1 MSPNLPWGSSAVVP
15 VLTTPAPVSVDLPVT
30 EEPVPLAI
38 ESLPANIL
46 DTREPQQRGHGM
58 QLRHMTHGTELTRT
72 RSPFYD
78 LSSRF
83 ELLSTWKRRRFLLLQ
98 PSIMVRGSQDPSS
111 GRCLIVGNYC
121 HDVLI
126 KDDVVIAESLGGAA
140 SFISSVLDGFS
151 VSSVYVSKVGS
162 DFGYCMNHR
171 PIVSSSSSQTTL
183 FHAHFSSEIK
193 HQDRVLKRVTACD
206 PIYPSDLPDSEF
218 EFGLAVGVGGEIL
231 PETLGR
237 MVEICKT
244 VFVDIQALIRV
255 FDPSDGTVGLV
266 ELKKTGFFHLLPRI
280 GFLKA
285 SSEEAPYVDI
295 MEATK
300 WCCVVVTNGKEGCT
314 VYRKDRELQI
324 APFPTTQVDPTGAGD
339 SFLGGLV
346 AGLVH
351 GLSVPEAALL
361 GNLFGSLT
369 VGQIGLSKF
378 DSWQLQRVKD
388 EILRRRLQSFGCQE
402 KQAEDPNI
410 VKTADLE
417 MFHTALS
424 AAKSVPAYSL
434 QECKRDLP
442 NSPRAK
448 CSEQQRFLVHSV
460 CEEPLKSVENKQ

>member
-58 QLRHMTHGTELTRT
+58 QLRHMTRGTELTRT

-83 ELLSTWKRRRFLLLQ
+83 ELLSTWKRRHFLLLQ
-98 PSIMVRGSQDPSS
+98 SSIMVRGSQDPSS

-193 HQDRVLKRVTACD
+193 HQDR
-206 PIYPSDLPDSEF
+206 
-218 EFGLAVGVGGEIL
+218 
-231 PETLGR
+231 
-237 MVEICKT
+237 T

-378 DSWQLQRVKD
+378 DSWQLQGVKD